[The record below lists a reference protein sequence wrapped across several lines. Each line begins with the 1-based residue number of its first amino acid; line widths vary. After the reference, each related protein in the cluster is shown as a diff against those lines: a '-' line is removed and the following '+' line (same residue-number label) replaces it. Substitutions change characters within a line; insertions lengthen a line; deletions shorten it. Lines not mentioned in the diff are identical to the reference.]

1 MFLNKFP
8 VLQGGHPSHL
18 VHRDH
23 HGVHHAGRS
32 YVPQLGG
39 LGSHL
44 LRLLLLHHPHHGQ
57 HLVKDENSDLCHQIG
72 FGDLVPTRSFFGY
85 EEAGLGG
92 KLQMLAAV
100 GYCVLGIAIIAMC
113 ISFIQVRKQYRAIL
127 PSLPF
132 IAPIDLNAAFSAI
145 ATIAIIAM
153 RIFFIQM
160 SAAFSLITI
169 IATIATITNRRELPR
184 KCKIKGTRRKS

>member
-1 MFLNKFP
+1 MSAF
-8 VLQGGHPSHL
+8 VTHT
-18 VHRDH
+18 
-23 HGVHHAGRS
+23 
-32 YVPQLGG
+32 LG
-39 LGSHL
+39 
-44 LRLLLLHHPHHGQ
+44 Q
-57 HLVKDENSDLCHQIG
+57 NENSDLCHQIG

-85 EEAGLGG
+85 EEAGLAG